1 MEDNKQKGW
10 DNLTKNNKYEQLLAN
25 KSYVICDSSC
35 ILVKEGK
42 HKVIIR
48 DEQDGITNAFDVDV
62 MLLKNDKNVL
72 CCIIFLEEM
81 DEEEICYDIKSK
93 DKDSL
98 VSKELAASVVHE
110 IKNPLFSIRGFLQL
124 LDKSFVKGDS
134 RKEYTNLMLSEL
146 DRLNNMVNQLLFIY
160 KDKATNLQ
168 KVCLPNV
175 IDEVIRLLKPKLDKN
190 EITCSLESEQEG
202 IHVLADAS
210 NLKQVIINLILNAVE
225 ASLPGNN
232 ISIRV
237 YKEGKNVIAQIE
249 DEGTGI
255 SQEELAKIFEPFYT
269 TKEDGTGLGLY
280 ITKNIISSFGG
291 SIRVVS
297 SKGKGTIFFLEF
309 SRT

>member
-10 DNLTKNNKYEQLLAN
+10 DNFNKNNKYEQLLAN

-110 IKNPLFSIRGFLQL
+110 IKTLFFNKRVF
-124 LDKSFVKGDS
+124 
-134 RKEYTNLMLSEL
+134 
-146 DRLNNMVNQLLFIY
+146 
-160 KDKATNLQ
+160 AT
-168 KVCLPNV
+168 
-175 IDEVIRLLKPKLDKN
+175 
-190 EITCSLESEQEG
+190 
-202 IHVLADAS
+202 
-210 NLKQVIINLILNAVE
+210 
-225 ASLPGNN
+225 
-232 ISIRV
+232 
-237 YKEGKNVIAQIE
+237 
-249 DEGTGI
+249 
-255 SQEELAKIFEPFYT
+255 
-269 TKEDGTGLGLY
+269 
-280 ITKNIISSFGG
+280 FG
-291 SIRVVS
+291 
-297 SKGKGTIFFLEF
+297 
-309 SRT
+309 

>member
-1 MEDNKQKGW
+1 M
-10 DNLTKNNKYEQLLAN
+10 
-25 KSYVICDSSC
+25 S
-35 ILVKEGK
+35 
-42 HKVIIR
+42 
-48 DEQDGITNAFDVDV
+48 
-62 MLLKNDKNVL
+62 
-72 CCIIFLEEM
+72 
-81 DEEEICYDIKSK
+81 
-93 DKDSL
+93 
-98 VSKELAASVVHE
+98 
-110 IKNPLFSIRGFLQL
+110 
-124 LDKSFVKGDS
+124 
-134 RKEYTNLMLSEL
+134 
-146 DRLNNMVNQLLFIY
+146 
-160 KDKATNLQ
+160 
-168 KVCLPNV
+168 PNV

-297 SKGKGTIFFLEF
+297 SKGKGTIFF
-309 SRT
+309 